1 MLLQH
6 VITGPA
12 RQHGGVWANYRML
25 VISPRTAGCR
35 LLQAVLASG
44 CVQLQQQL
52 IAAKNLCLCKS
63 FVAVDLDHGNPGGH
77 LPCT

>member
-35 LLQAVLASG
+35 LSWAGG

-63 FVAVDLDHGNPGGH
+63 FIAEDHGNPGGH

>member
-12 RQHGGVWANYRML
+12 RQHGGVRATYRML
-25 VISPRTAGCR
+25 VISPRTAGCCR
-35 LLQAVLASG
+35 LSRAGG